1 MNFLLIYLL
10 LLKATLSSFSGLAA
24 LPIVR
29 HDFVA
34 NRHLL
39 TDHQLNTA
47 LVVGRSTPGPKG
59 LYLVAVGYFAAGIP
73 GAIAGWLAVIT
84 PAVLVIPLLLFA
96 RRKLDDPRVKRA
108 LRAIV
113 VASAG
118 VSLSATLPLSVDALR
133 NVPLYA
139 IAAVSLV
146 LLIFTSWDTLWVM
159 LGASLA
165 SLALVLAGWMPI
177 PA

>member
-1 MNFLLIYLL
+1 MNFLIVYLL

-29 HDFVA
+29 HDFVLK
-34 NRHLL
+34 RHLL

-59 LYLVAVGYFAAGIP
+59 LYLVAVGYFAAGVP
-73 GAIAGWLAVIT
+73 GAVAAWLAVVT
-84 PAVLVIPLLLFA
+84 PAILVIPLLLFA
-96 RRKLDDPRVKRA
+96 RTRIDDPRAKRA

-133 NVPLYA
+133 SVPLYG
-139 IAAVSLV
+139 IAAVSLI
-146 LLIFTSWDTLWVM
+146 LLIFTAWDTLWVM
-159 LGASLA
+159 LAAALA
-165 SLALVLAGWMPI
+165 SLTLVLLGWMPI
-177 PA
+177 PG

>member
-1 MNFLLIYLL
+1 MNFLVIYLL

-29 HDFVA
+29 NDFVVK
-34 NRHLL
+34 RHLL

-59 LYLVAVGYFAAGIP
+59 LYLVAVGYFVAGVP
-73 GAIAGWLAVIT
+73 GAIAGWLAVVT

-96 RRKLDDPRVKRA
+96 RRKIDDPRVKRA

-118 VSLSATLPLSVDALR
+118 VSLSATLPLSIDALR
-133 NVPLYA
+133 NAPLCV
-139 IAAVSLV
+139 IAALSLV
-146 LLIFTSWDTLWVM
+146 LLIFTTWDTLWVM
-159 LGASLA
+159 LGAALA
-165 SLALVLAGWMPI
+165 SLALVLAGWMSLPV
-177 PA
+177 

>member
-29 HDFVA
+29 HDFVVKH
-34 NRHLL
+34 HLL

-59 LYLVAVGYFAAGIP
+59 LYLVAIGYFAAGVP
-73 GAIAGWLAVIT
+73 GAVAAWLAVVT
-84 PAVLVIPLLLFA
+84 PAILVIPLLLFA
-96 RRKLDDPRVKRA
+96 RRRIDDPRVKRA

-118 VSLSATLPLSVDALR
+118 VSLSATLPLSADALR

-139 IAAVSLV
+139 IAGVSLV
-146 LLIFTSWDTLWVM
+146 LLIFTTWDTLWVM

-165 SLALVLAGWMPI
+165 SLALVLAGWMPV
-177 PA
+177 PV

>member
-1 MNFLLIYLL
+1 MNFLIVYLL

-29 HDFVA
+29 HDFVLK
-34 NRHLL
+34 RHLL

-47 LVVGRSTPGPKG
+47 LLVGRSTPGPKG
-59 LYLVAVGYFAAGIP
+59 LYLVAVGYFAAGVP
-73 GAIAGWLAVIT
+73 GAVAAWLAVVT
-84 PAVLVIPLLLFA
+84 PAILVIPLLLFT
-96 RRKLDDPRVKRA
+96 RSRIDDPRAKRA

-133 NVPLYA
+133 SVPLYG
-139 IAAVSLV
+139 IAAVSLI
-146 LLIFTSWDTLWVM
+146 LLTFTAWDTLWVM
-159 LGASLA
+159 LAAALA
-165 SLALVLAGWMPI
+165 SLTLVLLGWMPI
-177 PA
+177 PG